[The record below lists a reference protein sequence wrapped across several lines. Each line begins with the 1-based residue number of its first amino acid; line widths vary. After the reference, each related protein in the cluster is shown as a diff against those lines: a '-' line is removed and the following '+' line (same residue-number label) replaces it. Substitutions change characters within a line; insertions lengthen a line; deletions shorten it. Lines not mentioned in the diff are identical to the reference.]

1 MDLNQIRAELH
12 RLASMADGWRR
23 PQDIAPIERD
33 LMLARLRDLYESVA
47 FGPAAAGDAASARTA
62 SAQAP
67 MPAETVAR
75 PETACGVTAAAA
87 ESPRAAA
94 QPEPQPAAAASPS
107 DGMAEPTAASETEV
121 SAAAEQPIAPAVA
134 EPAAPAA
141 ETKSTARTLFGE
153 DEARMRH
160 RRKQRVIMS
169 LYDAPPA
176 PSAAG
181 STEERLRNSEP
192 IDLEQFKISSIDR
205 LLADDPVAKSPLPDE
220 TPAAESSAE
229 TIPDGGVEVPI
240 VDAAPADEVAAAVQ
254 SERAEE
260 PEQPAEQPCADEQ
273 VAAPSE
279 VGETVTEPQPAAGA
293 ETLSEPIVAA
303 ASFAEVSAE
312 PIAESAADA
321 QRESADTEPS
331 PIDPMPESTE
341 AEQPVNGPHPAESM
355 EAEEHPAAVQ
365 TRKPAE
371 AEDPATAQTCKPAE
385 TETPA
390 TVQTRESAEADAP
403 ASAQT
408 REPTEAEPSEPLS
421 APAEQPAAVRHPET
435 FETSETSEAASAA
448 SESPASASVRP
459 SESAPVLGEVIAP
472 HVQTL
477 ADTLAAPQETA
488 ADRLRHGPIADLRHA
503 VGINDKFLLIRDL
516 FDGNGA
522 LYEITIRRL
531 DEFDNFDDCMI
542 YIAEHFAWNPDTDG
556 AKLMM
561 ELLER
566 KFA

>member
-47 FGPAAAGDAASARTA
+47 FGPAAAGDAALARTA

-121 SAAAEQPIAPAVA
+121 SAAAEQPIAPAAA

-169 LYDAPPA
+169 LYDAPPV

-181 STEERLRNSEP
+181 STEEQLRNSEP
-192 IDLEQFKISSIDR
+192 IDLEQFKIGSIDR
-205 LLADDPVAKSPLPDE
+205 LLADDPVAKNPQPDE
-220 TPAAESSAE
+220 TPAAESPAE
-229 TIPDGGVEVPI
+229 TIPDGGVEVPL

-254 SERAEE
+254 SERAEA

-273 VAAPSE
+273 AAAPSE
-279 VGETVTEPQPAAGA
+279 VGETVTEPQPAAEA

-303 ASFAEVSAE
+303 VS
-312 PIAESAADA
+312 SADT
-321 QRESADTEPS
+321 QKVSADTEPS

-341 AEQPVNGPHPAESM
+341 TEQPANGPHPAEPM
-355 EAEEHPAAVQ
+355 EAEEHPAA
-365 TRKPAE
+365 
-371 AEDPATAQTCKPAE
+371 AQTCEPAETETPASAQACEPAE

-408 REPTEAEPSEPLS
+408 CEPTEAGPSEPLS

-435 FETSETSEAASAA
+435 SETSEAASAA
-448 SESPASASVRP
+448 PESPASASVRP

>member
-47 FGPAAAGDAASARTA
+47 FGPAAAGDAALARTA

-121 SAAAEQPIAPAVA
+121 SAAAEQPIAPAAA

-169 LYDAPPA
+169 LYDAPPV

-181 STEERLRNSEP
+181 STEEQLRNSEP
-192 IDLEQFKISSIDR
+192 IDLEQFKIGSIDR
-205 LLADDPVAKSPLPDE
+205 LLADDPVAKNPQPDE
-220 TPAAESSAE
+220 TPAAESPAE
-229 TIPDGGVEVPI
+229 TIPDGGVEVPL

-254 SERAEE
+254 SERAEA

-273 VAAPSE
+273 AAAPSE
-279 VGETVTEPQPAAGA
+279 VGETVTEPQPAAEA

-303 ASFAEVSAE
+303 VSFAETQKV
-312 PIAESAADA
+312 
-321 QRESADTEPS
+321 SADTEPS

-341 AEQPVNGPHPAESM
+341 TEQPANGPHPAEPM
-355 EAEEHPAAVQ
+355 EAEEHPAA
-365 TRKPAE
+365 
-371 AEDPATAQTCKPAE
+371 AQTCEPAETETPASAQACEPAE

-408 REPTEAEPSEPLS
+408 CEPTEAGPSEPLS

-435 FETSETSEAASAA
+435 SETSEAASAA
-448 SESPASASVRP
+448 PESPASASVRP

>member
-67 MPAETVAR
+67 MSAEIVSR
-75 PETACGVTAAAA
+75 PETSCGVTAAVA

-121 SAAAEQPIAPAVA
+121 SAVAEQPIAPAVA

-192 IDLEQFKISSIDR
+192 IDLEQFKIGSIDR
-205 LLADDPVAKSPLPDE
+205 LLADDPVAKNPLPDE

-273 VAAPSE
+273 AAAPLE
-279 VGETVTEPQPAAGA
+279 VGETVTEPQPAAEA
-293 ETLSEPIVAA
+293 ETLSGPIVAA
-303 ASFAEVSAE
+303 ASFVEVSAE
-312 PIAESAADA
+312 PIAESVADA
-321 QRESADTEPS
+321 QSGAADTEPS

-341 AEQPVNGPHPAESM
+341 TEQPANEPHPVESM

-365 TRKPAE
+365 TRESAE
-371 AEDPATAQTCKPAE
+371 A
-385 TETPA
+385 ETPA

>member
-47 FGPAAAGDAASARTA
+47 FGPAAAGDAALARTA

-121 SAAAEQPIAPAVA
+121 SAAAEQPIAPAAA

-169 LYDAPPA
+169 LYDAPPV

-181 STEERLRNSEP
+181 STEEQLRNSEP
-192 IDLEQFKISSIDR
+192 IDLEQFKIGSIDR
-205 LLADDPVAKSPLPDE
+205 LLADDPVAKNPQPDE
-220 TPAAESSAE
+220 TPAAESPAE
-229 TIPDGGVEVPI
+229 TIPDGGVEVPL

-254 SERAEE
+254 SERAEA

-273 VAAPSE
+273 AAAPSE
-279 VGETVTEPQPAAGA
+279 VGETVTEPQPAAEA

-303 ASFAEVSAE
+303 VSFAEVSAE
-312 PIAESAADA
+312 PIAESSADT
-321 QRESADTEPS
+321 QKVSADTEPS

-341 AEQPVNGPHPAESM
+341 TEQPANGPHPAEPM
-355 EAEEHPAAVQ
+355 EAEEHPAA
-365 TRKPAE
+365 
-371 AEDPATAQTCKPAE
+371 AQTCEPAETETPASAQACEPAE

-408 REPTEAEPSEPLS
+408 CEPTEAGPSEPLS

-435 FETSETSEAASAA
+435 SETSEAASAA
-448 SESPASASVRP
+448 PESPASASVRP

-566 KFA
+566 KFT

>member
-47 FGPAAAGDAASARTA
+47 FGPAAAGDAASARTV

-67 MPAETVAR
+67 MLAESVAR
-75 PETACGVTAAAA
+75 PETACDATAAAA
-87 ESPRAAA
+87 ESPNATA
-94 QPEPQPAAAASPS
+94 QSEPQPAAAASPS
-107 DGMAEPTAASETEV
+107 NGMAEPTAAPETKV
-121 SAAAEQPIAPAVA
+121 SAAAEQPTAPAAA
-134 EPAAPAA
+134 EPAAPVA
-141 ETKSTARTLFGE
+141 EGSKSIARTLFGE
-153 DEARMRH
+153 DEAQMRH

-169 LYDAPPA
+169 LYDAPPV
-176 PSAAG
+176 PSASGGA
-181 STEERLRNSEP
+181 EERLRNSEP

-205 LLADDPVAKSPLPDE
+205 LLADDPVAKNPLPDE
-220 TPAAESSAE
+220 TPAAESPAE
-229 TIPDGGVEVPI
+229 TIPDAVVEVPI
-240 VDAAPADEVAAAVQ
+240 VDAAPADEIAAAVQ

-260 PEQPAEQPCADEQ
+260 PEQPAQQACADEQ
-273 VAAPSE
+273 AAASSE
-279 VGETVTEPQPAAGA
+279 VGETVTEPQPAAEA

-303 ASFAEVSAE
+303 ESFVEVSAE

-321 QRESADTEPS
+321 QNGAADTEPS

-341 AEQPVNGPHPAESM
+341 TEQPANGPHSAESM
-355 EAEEHPAAVQ
+355 AAEEHPAA
-365 TRKPAE
+365 
-371 AEDPATAQTCKPAE
+371 AQTSEPSE

-390 TVQTRESAEADAP
+390 TVQTREPAETEAP
-403 ASAQT
+403 ASVQT
-408 REPTEAEPSEPLS
+408 CEPTEAEPSEPLS
-421 APAEQPAAVRHPET
+421 TPAEQPAAVRHPET
-435 FETSETSEAASAA
+435 FETSETSETSKAASAA
-448 SESPASASVRP
+448 PESPASASVRP
-459 SESAPVLGEVIAP
+459 SEAAPVLGEVIAP

-488 ADRLRHGPIADLRHA
+488 ADRLRHKPIADLRHA